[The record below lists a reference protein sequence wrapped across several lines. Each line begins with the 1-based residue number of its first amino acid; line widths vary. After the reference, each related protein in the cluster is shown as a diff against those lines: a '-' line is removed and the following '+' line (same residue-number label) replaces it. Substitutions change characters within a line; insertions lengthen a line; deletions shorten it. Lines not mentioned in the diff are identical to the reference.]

1 MARLRTVT
9 ETELA
14 ARLPHVLRRVEA
26 GRRTVVT
33 RDGEAVA
40 VLMPP
45 DHVPWV
51 AALAK
56 RFRERLP
63 PFSQAAIDEWLA
75 GELAPGVAEVLGVA
89 FDQPPGNS
97 GDT

>member
-1 MARLRTVT
+1 M
-9 ETELA
+9 
-14 ARLPHVLRRVEA
+14 
-26 GRRTVVT
+26 
-33 RDGEAVA
+33 DGEAVA

-63 PFSQAAIDEWLA
+63 PFSQAAISEWLA
-75 GELAPGVAEVLGVA
+75 GELAPSVGEVLRAV
-89 FDQPPGNS
+89 FDHPPGNP